1 MNVDTKLASLSAA
14 FAADEDDED
23 VKMTDTET
31 SYGCDFLITDQ
42 PENLK
47 HYIDHVKDHLA
58 AGEGECFV
66 EVGASFDGGNTQGL
80 NIIVFF
86 ICIINIL
93 GLNKEDLELALKK
106 NDEILE
112 KLGCRGYPLTIY
124 NRSRD
129 KVTQAVFVRKNIDEK
144 DFIEVCI
151 LLSEKH
157 FKLTHIL
164 FFVGTC
170 CSCR

>member
-14 FAADEDDED
+14 FAADEDEED
-23 VKMTDTET
+23 VEMTDTET

-66 EVGASFDGGNTQGL
+66 EVGASFDGGNTQ
-80 NIIVFF
+80 
-86 ICIINIL
+86 

-151 LLSEKH
+151 LLSAKH
-157 FKLTHIL
+157 F
-164 FFVGTC
+164 
-170 CSCR
+170 SN